1 LRRSWCNDNDEELNV
16 SDYTDPTKKANNNKK
31 PRRRQAAT
39 DTAIRNYL
47 HRQAMGRHRNWA
59 FRPQVA
65 KETQ

>member
-1 LRRSWCNDNDEELNV
+1 MRTVPD
-16 SDYTDPTKKANNNKK
+16 K
-31 PRRRQAAT
+31 PKSIKRPRRQAAT